1 MFKRGRVLLMSKK
14 LECPNCNQPSFSAW
28 RKQTLGPARK
38 IKCRMC
44 GAGVSVSTLYSIPMI
59 IMAMATPVGIGLA
72 GLNYG
77 WIPAAAVLAVSA
89 VVLGSYQ
96 QFVVPLVVRSKPEDE

>member
-1 MFKRGRVLLMSKK
+1 MSKK
-14 LECPNCNQPSFSAW
+14 LECPNCNQPSFSPL

-38 IKCRMC
+38 IKCRLC

-59 IMAMATPVGIGLA
+59 LMAMATPIGMGLA

-77 WIPAAAVLAVSA
+77 WLPAAAVLAISA
-89 VVLGSYQ
+89 VVLGLYQ
-96 QFVVPLVVRSKPEDE
+96 HLVVPLVVRSKPEIE